1 MDGQDDRPSPA
12 QARGSSGQS
21 AIEAPLTDRN
31 KEDWGEFFR
40 TALYA
45 VLLALVIRTFLY
57 EPFNIPS
64 GSMLPTLEV
73 GDYLFVYKPSYG
85 YSRHSFPFGIA
96 PIDGRMLAKP
106 PLRGDVVVFKLPSNP
121 SVDYIKRVIGLPG
134 DRIQVREGRLYINET
149 LVPREPVGLERLHD
163 GGMEVTVMS
172 YIETLPGGV
181 IHRIYEV
188 SDDRPLDDTE
198 IFIVPEGHYFMMGD
212 NRDNSQDSR
221 VQSLVGYVPY
231 ENFVGRADRIFFSF
245 DSTKTHIRR
254 PWTLFSAIRYNR
266 IFRKIEPIRPLEGD
280 SPPVS
285 SPSSPVSAP

>member
-1 MDGQDDRPSPA
+1 MELKDQKESPA
-12 QARGSSGQS
+12 GGAEPPAAQ
-21 AIEAPLTDRN
+21 APLAD

-96 PIDGRMLAKP
+96 PIDGRMLAAP
-106 PLRGDVVVFKLPSNP
+106 PQRGDVVVFKLPSHP
-121 SVDYIKRVIGLPG
+121 SIDYIKRLIGLPD
-134 DRIQVREGRLYINET
+134 DRIQVTEGRLYINGA
-149 LVPREPVGLERLHD
+149 LVPRESVGLERLTEN
-163 GGMEVTVMS
+163 GAEVTAMT

-181 IHRIYEV
+181 MHMIYEE
-188 SDDRPLDDTE
+188 SDDRPLDNTE
-198 IFIVPEGHYFMMGD
+198 EFTVPEGHYFMMGD

-221 VQSLVGYVPY
+221 VQSLVGFVPY

-245 DSTKTHIRR
+245 DATQAHMRR
-254 PWTLFSAIRYNR
+254 PWTWFSAIRYGR
-266 IFRKIEPIRPLEGD
+266 ILDKIEPIRPPEGAV
-280 SPPVS
+280 PAAS
-285 SPSSPVSAP
+285 SP